1 MYGIAAVRECVKKAA
16 QAVMEN
22 ADALGELDG
31 KSGDGDLGLSMK
43 AAFHAVAD
51 SVSNSSADNLGKTL
65 LDAAMACNKAAPS
78 TMGTL
83 LTAGLMNA
91 AKALNGKAELS
102 DADVVR
108 IPRIMAEG
116 IMKRGKAKQGDKTIL
131 DALIPMSEAAETAF
145 AGGAN
150 LKAAFTAAAETAAKA
165 ADNTAGMK
173 ANVGRAHWLGE
184 RAAVYPDG
192 GAVLCAILAKSF
204 IQD

>member
-1 MYGIAAVRECVKKAA
+1 MYGIAATRECVKKAA
-16 QAVMEN
+16 RAVMEN
-22 ADALGELDG
+22 ADILGELDG

-43 AAFHAVAD
+43 AAFQAVAD
-51 SVSNSSADNLGKTL
+51 SVGSSGADNLGKTFM
-65 LDAAMACNKAAPS
+65 DAAMACNKAAPS

-102 DADVVR
+102 DEDVVK
-108 IPRIMAEG
+108 IPRLFAEG

-131 DALIPMSEAAETAF
+131 DALIPMAEAVETAF
-145 AGGAN
+145 AGGAD
-150 LKAAFTAAAETAAKA
+150 LKTAFAAAAETASKA

-192 GAVLCAILAKSF
+192 GAVLCAIVAKGF
-204 IQD
+204 IQE

>member
-1 MYGIAAVRECVKKAA
+1 MYGIAAIRECVKKAA
-16 QAVMEN
+16 HAVMEN
-22 ADALGELDG
+22 ADTLGELDG

-43 AAFHAVAD
+43 AAFLSVAD
-51 SVSNSSADNLGKTL
+51 SVESSNDSNLGKIL

-91 AKALNGKAELS
+91 AKALNGKTELS
-102 DADVVR
+102 DADAVQ
-108 IPRIMAEG
+108 IPRLFAEG
-116 IMKRGKAKQGDKTIL
+116 IMKRGKARLGDKTIL

-145 AGGAN
+145 AGGAD
-150 LKAAFTAAAETAAKA
+150 LKTAFTVAAETASKA